1 MQEPAQSR
9 RAVKFGVFQ
18 ADLVARELRKNGAK
32 IRLQDQP
39 FQVLALLL
47 ENAGEVVTREK
58 LRQKLWPADTFVDFD
73 NGLNTAINKIR
84 EALCDSAEKPR
95 YVETLPRR
103 GYRFIAPVAGVD
115 KIAPAAAEVPGVAS
129 PAKRRLILGPGMIS
143 GLAAFLSV
151 IAAIAWTS
159 FSRFRGPRLPNE
171 IGTIVAADF
180 DNRTG
185 DPVFD
190 GTLRQALSAQLEQ
203 SPYFIVLSEAR
214 IRETLELMGRAP
226 GEGVKEQF
234 AREVCQR
241 AGGSA
246 VVSGSIASLGSQY
259 VIALAAAGC
268 RAGDSLSQ
276 EQAQANRKED
286 VLKALGGMSGR
297 LRRKMGESLS
307 SIQSFDTPI
316 EQATTPSLEALK
328 AYSAG
333 WRTQPEKG
341 DQAAIPFFQHAIEL
355 DPNFAMAYAGLADC
369 YAMLEE
375 PTIANQN
382 FAKAFALRDRVTERE
397 KFVIST
403 QYYQVASGDLTQTIQ
418 NYQLWKKTYPH
429 DILPPA
435 NLANVYIWVGEYEK
449 SIAETMDA
457 FRMKPDFGIGTLYMN
472 LIQAEAALGRF
483 DEAKAEYQKAMNE
496 KALYPLLNGI
506 YYFVAFAQSDFAAMD
521 RLVTLSVGNAEDE
534 DFQLSA
540 QADTEAYFG
549 RLQKARNLSNSAID
563 SARRNK
569 LLEGAALWEVNSALR
584 EAEFGNVT
592 RARQL
597 AAAAIAMAPGRDVQ
611 LLAALA
617 HARAGDIAR
626 ASVAAEKLAREFP
639 ENTILKFYWLPSI
652 RAAIEIR
659 QAKPAAALKL
669 LQSAAAYELA
679 IPPPFQL
686 GTLYPVYL
694 RGQAYL
700 DSRQAG
706 AAAVEFQKILD
717 HRGIVMNFPLGALAR
732 LGLARAYALEGNIAK
747 SRTAYGDF
755 FALWKDADRDTP
767 ILYTARSEYAKLK

>member
-1 MQEPAQSR
+1 MDVTAH
-9 RAVKFGVFQ
+9 
-18 ADLVARELRKNGAK
+18 ELRKSGMK
-32 IRLQDQP
+32 VHLQDQP

-47 ENAGEVVTREK
+47 ENSGQVVTREEI
-58 LRQKLWPADTFVDFD
+58 RQRLWTSDTFVDFD

-84 EALCDSAEKPR
+84 EALGDSAETPR
-95 YVETLPRR
+95 FIETLPRR
-103 GYRFIAPVAGVD
+103 GYRFIAPVASVD
-115 KIAPAAAEVPGVAS
+115 YLPPTAGPVPEGE
-129 PAKRRLILGPGMIS
+129 PTTKRRAALRHGVIS
-143 GLAAFLSV
+143 VLVAMVLV
-151 IAAIAWTS
+151 VAAIAWTS
-159 FSRFRGPRLPNE
+159 LSRFRRPRLLKE
-171 IGTIVAADF
+171 TGTIVIADF
-180 DNRTG
+180 ENRTG

-203 SPYFIVLSEAR
+203 SPYFTVLSNDR
-214 IRETLELMGRAP
+214 IRETLQLMGRP
-226 GEGVKEQF
+226 SSEGVKEEF
-234 AREVCQR
+234 AREVCLR
-241 AGGSA
+241 TGSSA

-259 VIALAAAGC
+259 VIALAAADC

-286 VLKALGGMSGR
+286 VLRALDDMSGR

-307 SIQSFDTPI
+307 SIHSFDTPI

-328 AYSAG
+328 AYSIG
-333 WRTQPEKG
+333 WKTQPEKG

-355 DPNFAMAYAGLADC
+355 DSNFAMAYVGVADC
-369 YAMLEE
+369 YLMLAE
-375 PTIANQN
+375 PTIASQN
-382 FAKAFALRDRVTERE
+382 FEKAFALRDRVTERE

-457 FRMKPDFGIGTLYMN
+457 FRMKPDFGIGPLYMN

-506 YYFVAFAQSDFAAMD
+506 YYFVAFAQGDSPAMD

-549 RLQKARNLSNSAID
+549 RLQKARNLSNSAVE

-584 EAEFGNVT
+584 EAEFGNAT

-617 HARAGDIAR
+617 HARAGDNAR
-626 ASVAAEKLAREFP
+626 ASAAAEKLAHEFP

-652 RAAIEIR
+652 RSAIEIA

-669 LQSAAAYELA
+669 LQSATAYELG

-717 HRGIVMNFPLGALAR
+717 HSGIVMNFPLGALAH
-732 LGLARAYALEGNIAK
+732 LGLARAYALQGDVSK
-747 SRTAYGDF
+747 SRNTYRDF
-755 FALWKDADRDTP
+755 FALWKAADPDIP
-767 ILYTARSEYAKLK
+767 ILIAAKSEYAKLQ